1 MPTSLNSVTPI
12 YSSQEEINRQADL
25 SLIAGITSQFPI
37 ENNKYSITVSD
48 LKAYKKDY
56 TLEDQKNAIL
66 QSRSLTYPIK
76 GNLHLTDKATGKVVD
91 TEKDFTLMDSFY
103 LTGKH
108 TLIYSGNNYTIS
120 NQLQLRPGAY
130 TRTKDTTGEIE
141 THFNTGTGRSFTIS
155 LDPQTSLFKLNVASS
170 SIPLAP
176 LLTHVFGVNSTVMDK
191 YVPRQ
196 VWEAN
201 VLASQ
206 GKEQKIIGSFYQRLV
221 STAKQNAAAD
231 MPMMVQQ
238 LRESIEGS
246 ELSEQT
252 TKATL
257 GKPIKT
263 ITSEAILIAL
273 KNIVAVYKN
282 EQPEDK
288 RDSLQF
294 KRVQNL
300 PDFLRTRFEKN
311 HESVTSIKR
320 KLKFNL
326 ERIDPK
332 NPKVRQAVPAK
343 PFSKVYS
350 SYVVNSPLVATPTE
364 TNPIESLENVAKVTV
379 LGEDE
384 GGISSERAVP
394 MSARNID
401 PSHLGIL
408 DPSRTPE
415 SSHAGIDQRFTI
427 SARRDKEGNLYAKV
441 TDKHGKEVALSVTTL
456 MNSVVGFPYQEGK
469 KTVQAQD
476 HGVMKEVPVSKVE
489 YWLTDGADMYTV
501 TTNLVP
507 FLNSNH
513 PGRLTMA
520 GKAIPQALSLVN
532 REKPLV
538 QTVDKKGIPFVDTL
552 AKMISE
558 KSVAP
563 EDGVIS
569 KITDSAIHV
578 TGKSGEVHK
587 VTKTVNLPY
596 NMKGFMDDEN
606 PLVNVGDKVK
616 KYQVLYE
623 NNYTRDGNLA
633 LGRNL
638 SVAYLPWKGYNMEDA
653 IVIRHGAAKDMT
665 SHHAFKYNYEVT
677 PDSLLKKSLISKYF
691 PGRLTKAQLDNL
703 DDKGFAKVGVEIHL
717 GDPIYAVLEKREPT
731 AEDKLLGR
739 LHKSLINPYRL
750 VLENWSEELPGKV
763 VDAHTDGKYIRLL
776 MRGIKEL
783 GLGDKLTGLHG
794 NKGVVSLIVPD
805 HEMPFDKE
813 TGKPVDLIL
822 NPASVTSRINLGQLM
837 ESVAGKIAEKTGKPY
852 MVKNFAT
859 GNNIENLQKE
869 LKQHGLSDTATL
881 INPTDKVHYDNVLT
895 GKQYILKLFKT
906 TEQNYSAR
914 NVGGY
919 DNVMQP
925 TKGGEEGSKG
935 VGPMEFLGLLGSN
948 TRKNL
953 KEIGTIKSEENSDFW
968 SKFMLGQPLPKPK
981 MTFATQKFLDY
992 LHGAGVKVSIDN
1004 GQIKAKPLTDHDIL
1018 TMSEG
1023 KLKEPLML
1031 NSKNLEPESGGLFDQ
1046 SITGGIK
1053 GQKWSHYKLAEPIVN
1068 PVGEKPVKSLLGL
1081 STKEF
1086 EAITNG
1092 KYGVKKIDAKHF
1104 ELIDLESGIK
1114 VRDIKL

>member
-1 MPTSLNSVTPI
+1 M
-12 YSSQEEINRQADL
+12 R
-25 SLIAGITSQFPI
+25 GISSQFPI
-37 ENNKYSITVSD
+37 ENNRYRITVSNLRA
-48 LKAYKKDY
+48 LKKEYSLD
-56 TLEDQKNAIL
+56 DQKAAIL
-66 QSRSLTYPIK
+66 QSKSLTYPIK
-76 GNLHLTDKATGKVVD
+76 GDLELTDLSTGTVVD

-108 TLIYSGNNYTIS
+108 TLIYSGNNYMVS

-130 TRTKDTTGEIE
+130 TRTKDSTGDIE

-155 LDPQTSLFKLNVASS
+155 LDPKTTLFRLNVASS

-176 LLTHVFGVNSTVMDK
+176 LLTHVFGIDSTTIDK
-191 YVPRQ
+191 YVPRE

-201 VLASQ
+201 VIAVS
-206 GKEQKIIGSFYQRLV
+206 GKEKNLISSFYQRLV
-221 STAKQNAAAD
+221 STAKQIPSAD
-231 MPMMVQQ
+231 TTQMIQQ
-238 LRESIEGS
+238 LRESLEGS

-252 TKATL
+252 TSATL
-257 GKPIKT
+257 GKPFKSV
-263 ITSEAILIAL
+263 TSEAILISL
-273 KNIVAVYKN
+273 RNIIKVYKN
-282 EQPEDK
+282 EQPEDR

-311 HESVTSIKR
+311 HESVTAIKR

-332 NPKVRQAVPAK
+332 NPKIRQAVPAK
-343 PFSKVYS
+343 PYSKIYS
-350 SYVVNSPLVATPTE
+350 SYIVNSPLVTTPTE

-415 SSHAGIDQRFTI
+415 SSHAGIDQRFTF
-427 SARRDKEGNLYAKV
+427 SARRDREGNLYSKV
-441 TDKHGKEVALSVTTL
+441 TDKTGKEVAISVTTL
-456 MNSVVGFPYQEGK
+456 MNSVVAFPHQEGK
-469 KTVQAQD
+469 KIVQVQD
-476 HGVMKEVPVSKVE
+476 HGVMKEVSKDKVD
-489 YWLTDGADMYTV
+489 YWITDATDMYTV

-532 REKPLV
+532 RERPLV
-538 QTVDKKGIPFVDTL
+538 QTVDKRGVPFVNTL
-552 AKMISE
+552 AKLISE
-558 KSVAP
+558 KSISPV
-563 EDGVIS
+563 DGIVS
-569 KITDSAIHV
+569 KITDSAIHIKD
-578 TGKSGEVHK
+578 GDGNIHK

-596 NMKGFMDDEN
+596 NMKGFMDDEA
-606 PLVNVGDKVK
+606 PLVSEGNKVTK
-616 KYQVLYE
+616 HQVLYE
-623 NNYTRDGNLA
+623 NNYTKGGDLA
-633 LGRNL
+633 LGKNL

-665 SHHAFKYNYEVT
+665 SHHAFKFNYEVT
-677 PDSLLKKSLISKYF
+677 PESLLKKSLISKYF
-691 PGRLTKAQLDNL
+691 PGRLTREQLDKL
-703 DDKGFAKVGVEIHL
+703 DEKGFAKVGVELLL
-717 GDPIYAVLEKREPT
+717 GDPVYAVLEKREPT
-731 AEDKLLGR
+731 VEDKLLGR

-750 VLENWSEELPGKV
+750 VIENWSEELPGKV
-763 VDAHTDGKYIRLL
+763 VDAHTDGKYVRLL
-776 MRGIKEL
+776 ARGIKEL

-805 HEMPFDKE
+805 HEMPYDKE

-852 MVKNFAT
+852 SVKNFAVT
-859 GNNIENLQKE
+859 NNLKTLQGE

-881 INPTDKVHYDNVLT
+881 VNPVDKNEYGNVLT

-919 DNVMQP
+919 DNIMQP

-948 TRKNL
+948 ARKNL
-953 KEIGTIKSEENSDFW
+953 KEMGTIKSEENSEFW

-981 MTFATQKFLDY
+981 TTFATQKFMDY
-992 LHGAGVKVSIDN
+992 LHGAGVKVNIEG
-1004 GQIKAKPLTDHDIL
+1004 GQIRAKPLTDHDIL
-1018 TMSEG
+1018 SMSEG
-1023 KLKEPLML
+1023 HLKEPLML

-1046 SITGGIK
+1046 TITGGIK
-1053 GQKWSHYKLAEPIVN
+1053 GQRWSHYKLAEPIIN

-1104 ELIDLESGIK
+1104 ELINLEDGIK

>member
-1 MPTSLNSVTPI
+1 MPTSLSSVTPI
-12 YSSQEEINRQADL
+12 YSSQIEINKQADQ
-25 SLIAGITSQFPI
+25 SLMDGIASQFPV
-37 ENNKYSITVSD
+37 ENNKYMITVSNIRPVR
-48 LKAYKKDY
+48 KEYS
-56 TLEDQKNAIL
+56 LEDQKTAIL
-66 QSRSLTYPIK
+66 QSKSLTYPIK
-76 GNLHLTDKATGKVVD
+76 GDLQLTDKVTGKVVD

-103 LTGKH
+103 MTGKH
-108 TLIYSGNNYTIS
+108 TLIYNGNNYTVS

-130 TRTKDTTGEIE
+130 TRTKDSTGEIE

-155 LDPQTSLFKLNVASS
+155 LDPKTTLFKINVASS

-176 LLTHVFGVNSTVMDK
+176 LITHVFGVNPATMDK

-201 VLASQ
+201 ILASQ
-206 GKEQKIIGSFYQRLV
+206 GKEQKLISSMYQRLV
-221 STAKQNAAAD
+221 STAKQLPGAD
-231 MPMMVQQ
+231 TQQMIQQ
-238 LRESIEGS
+238 LQESIGSS
-246 ELSEQT
+246 ELSEHT

-257 GKPIKT
+257 GKSFKT
-263 ITSEAILIAL
+263 ITPEALLISL
-273 KNIVAVYKN
+273 KNIVGVYKN

-311 HESVTSIKR
+311 HESVTAIKR

-332 NPKVRQAVPAK
+332 NPKIRQAVPAK
-343 PFSKVYS
+343 PFSKVYT
-350 SYVVNSPLVATPTE
+350 SYIVNSPLVATPTE

-427 SARRDKEGNLYAKV
+427 SARRDKEGNLYSKV
-441 TDKHGKEVALSVTTL
+441 TDKKGKEIALSVSSL
-456 MNSVVGFPYQEGK
+456 MNSVVGFPHQEGK
-469 KTVQAQD
+469 KIVQAQD
-476 HGVMKEVPVSKVE
+476 HGVMREVPVEKVD
-489 YWLTDGADMYTV
+489 YWITDGSDIYTV

-538 QTVDKKGIPFVDTL
+538 QTVDKRGVPFVSTL

-558 KSVAP
+558 KSVSPVNGVVTKVTEAAIHIKG
-563 EDGVIS
+563 EDGETH
-569 KITDSAIHV
+569 KI
-578 TGKSGEVHK
+578 
-587 VTKTVNLPY
+587 TKTVNLPY
-596 NMKGFMDDEN
+596 NMKGFMDDEAS
-606 PLVNVGDKVK
+606 LVKEGDKVTK
-616 KYQVLYE
+616 HQVLFE
-623 NNYTRDGNLA
+623 NNYTKDGDLA

-653 IVIRHGAAKDMT
+653 IVIRHGAAKDMS
-665 SHHAFKYNYEVT
+665 SHHAFKFNYEVT
-677 PDSLLKKSLISKYF
+677 PDSLLKKSLVPKYF
-691 PGRLTKAQLDNL
+691 PGRLTKVQLDKL
-703 DDKGFAKVGVEIHL
+703 DDKGFAKVGSELSL

-739 LHKSLINPYRL
+739 LHKSLVNPYRL
-750 VLENWSEELPGKV
+750 VVEYWGEELPGKV
-763 VDAHTDGKYIRLL
+763 VDAHTDGKYVRLL
-776 MRGIKEL
+776 MRGVKEL

-805 HEMPFDKE
+805 HEMPYDKD

-837 ESVAGKIAEKTGKPY
+837 ESVAGKIADKTGKPY
-852 MVKNFAT
+852 MVKNFGT
-859 GNNIENLQKE
+859 GNNIETLKTE
-869 LKQHGLSDTATL
+869 LKKHDLSDTATL
-881 INPTDKVHYDNVLT
+881 INPVDKNQYDSVLT

-919 DNVMQP
+919 DNIMQP

-948 TRKNL
+948 ARKNL
-953 KEIGTIKSEENSDFW
+953 REIGTIKSEENSEFW

-981 MTFATQKFLDY
+981 MTFATQKFIDY
-992 LHGAGVKVSIDN
+992 LHGAGVKVNTVS
-1004 GQIKAKPLTDHDIL
+1004 GQLVARPLTNHDIL
-1018 TMSEG
+1018 SMSEG

-1031 NSKNLEPESGGLFDQ
+1031 NSKNLEPEPGGLFDQ
-1046 SITGGIK
+1046 SLTGGIK

-1068 PVGEKPVKSLLGL
+1068 PIGEKPVKSLLGL

-1086 EAITNG
+1086 EAITSG
-1092 KYGVKKIDAKHF
+1092 KYGVKKIDTSHF
-1104 ELIDLESGIK
+1104 QLVDMETKKK